1 MYCDVINIRLI
12 AIAWKGDIGNV
23 GLVAITSKGDIGNVR
38 LVRGIV
44 SLHVVLVSANGIS
57 RFLSEAG

>member
-1 MYCDVINIRLI
+1 MYCDIINIGLV
-12 AIAWKGDIGNV
+12 AITWKGDIGNV
-23 GLVAITSKGDIGNVR
+23 GLLAITWKGDIGNVK

-44 SLHVVLVSANGIS
+44 SLHVVFVSDNAIS